1 MNASDPID
9 VAEEAKSRAI
19 SHDVAISEKHPEI
32 EPAPVKSVSSAHD
45 EDDALQKIYPNEED
59 LRSLRRVAGK
69 IPWTTFTVAFVE
81 LCERFSYYGTT
92 AVCTFTAYPT
102 VRPSNQKSSR
112 KLHPASPAG
121 QLLHRCPH
129 GRC

>member
-32 EPAPVKSVSSAHD
+32 EPAPVKSLSSAHD
-45 EDDALQKIYPNEED
+45 EDDALQKVYPNEED

-69 IPWTTFTVAFVE
+69 LPWTTFTVAFVE

-92 AVCTFTAYPT
+92 AVCTFPA
-102 VRPSNQKSSR
+102 
-112 KLHPASPAG
+112 HPDRSPV
-121 QLLHRCPH
+121 
-129 GRC
+129 